1 MGLDFPQFCR
11 GAWPP
16 LACAR
21 RSCDAVV
28 ADAASHWREGAAR
41 GGLGELMMIL
51 ELHRQRLKVA
61 AIARQLCVDRKTV
74 PKYIARGLDPP
85 SYGPRPPQ
93 QKSTDPFF
101 PYLRERLGLSQ
112 ASPGAAG
119 LRERATSAATPR

>member
-1 MGLDFPQFCR
+1 
-11 GAWPP
+11 
-16 LACAR
+16 
-21 RSCDAVV
+21 
-28 ADAASHWREGAAR
+28 
-41 GGLGELMMIL
+41 MMIL

-61 AIARQLCVDRKTV
+61 AIARQLGVDRKTV